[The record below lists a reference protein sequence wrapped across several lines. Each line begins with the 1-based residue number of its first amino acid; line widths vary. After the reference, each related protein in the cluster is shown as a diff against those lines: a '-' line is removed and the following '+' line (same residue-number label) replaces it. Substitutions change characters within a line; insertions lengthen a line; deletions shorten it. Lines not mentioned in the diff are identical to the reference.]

1 MTLIEA
7 TLILLFL
14 ATITAPWARRT
25 GLPIEILLVLGSLVL
40 SLLPGLPPLILL
52 DPTVVF
58 TLFLPPILFAAAYF
72 TSWRDFKRNRRP
84 IFLLAFGLVL
94 FTTTLVAVAVRAL
107 GLGISWPAA
116 FLLGA
121 IVSPPDASAATA
133 VIRKLGVPR
142 RLVTIIEGESLVND
156 ATALVTYRFAL
167 GAIATGSF
175 SFQGALLQFVLMAAG
190 GAIVG
195 WAVAAGGIFVL
206 RRLKNTTAETTL
218 TLITAFAAYIIAEHF
233 GFSGVI
239 STVVGGLYYGRKLPA
254 VASAQTHLDGEAS
267 WSTFLFIIN
276 GLVFTLIGLQM
287 PAVMRGLDKY
297 SWQQL
302 AFYGATVT
310 LVVIAV
316 RFIWMFPAA
325 YIPRKLFPSIG
336 RVDPM
341 PSIGVLIAL
350 SWTGMR
356 GIVSLA
362 AALSIPLTLPTGEEF
377 PFRNL
382 LIFLTYVVILT
393 TLVVPATTLPA
404 LMRWLGIKDDGEDQR
419 EETIARLALFSAG
432 LRELNSLRGSSNIP
446 DEMLEHATTRYARR
460 IETLKSNLEPAGFSP
475 LFDEDQVQ
483 RQLIRRLLDGE
494 RKELLNLR
502 RSAAIHDEVFFR
514 LSRELDIEETRLRG
528 QRI

>member
-1 MTLIEA
+1 MNLTEA

-40 SLLPGLPPLILL
+40 SLLPGLPSLVL

-107 GLGISWPAA
+107 GLGVPWPTA

-167 GAIATGSF
+167 AAIATGAF
-175 SFQGALLQFVLMAAG
+175 SFQSALSKFVWMAAG
-190 GAIVG
+190 GAFVG
-195 WAVAAGGIFVL
+195 WAVAAGGIYIV

-218 TLITAFAAYIIAEHF
+218 TLITAFAAYILAEHA
-233 GFSGVI
+233 GVSGVI

-254 VASAQTHLDGEAS
+254 VMSAQTRLDGEAS
-267 WSTFLFIIN
+267 WNTVLFIIN

-287 PAVMRGLDKY
+287 PAVMRGLDSY

-336 RVDPM
+336 RKDPM
-341 PSIGVLIAL
+341 PSVGVLTAL

-362 AALSIPLTLPTGEEF
+362 AALSIPLTLPSGEEF

-393 TLVVPATTLPA
+393 TLVIPATTLPA
-404 LMRWLGIKDDGEDQR
+404 LMRWLDIKDDGENQR
-419 EETIARLALFSAG
+419 EETGARLALFSAG
-432 LRELNSLRGSSNIP
+432 LRELSTLKGAAGIP
-446 DEMLEHATTRYARR
+446 TELLESTATRYQRR
-460 IETLKSNLEPAGFSP
+460 IETLKSNLEPTAFSP
-475 LFDEDQVQ
+475 LYDEDQIQ
-483 RQLIRRLLDGE
+483 RHLIRKLLDGE
-494 RKELLNLR
+494 REELMNLR
-502 RSAAIHDEVFFR
+502 RTAAIHDEVFFR
-514 LSRELDIEETRLRG
+514 LSRELDIEETRLHG